1 MYVETMRR
9 IKKIA
14 REVARMLN
22 ISGPFNMQLMAK
34 DNEIKVIE
42 CNLRASRSFP
52 FVSKVLKVNFIDIA
66 TKVMLGVDPEV
77 PHKSAFELDYVG
89 IKAPQFSFSRLQKAD
104 PVLGVEMASTGEVGC
119 LGEDFHEAIL
129 KAMLSVGYTIPKK
142 NILLSTG
149 DSRSKMDMLSAA
161 KALQAKGYDIFATRG
176 TAVFLETNG
185 RTRHG
190 AALARSGRTAQHA
203 DLYQGKED
211 RSGGQYPEKPVEG
224 TTEQRLH
231 DPAQRDRLQHS
242 ADYQR
247 PARQRIH
254 QCVLPA
260 EQRRRADQKLERI
273 LTGSLP
279 KCLIQTPGRL

>member
-1 MYVETMRR
+1 
-9 IKKIA
+9 
-14 REVARMLN
+14 
-22 ISGPFNMQLMAK
+22 MQLMAK

-129 KAMLSVGYTIPKK
+129 KAMLSVGYAIPKK

-161 KALQAKGYDIFATRG
+161 KALQAQRIQHLRDERY
-176 TAVFLETNG
+176 G
-185 RTRHG
+185 RLPRNERRARHG
-190 AALARSGRTAQHA
+190 AALARPERAAQHA
-203 DLYQGKED
+203 
-211 RSGGQYPEKPVEG
+211 
-224 TTEQRLH
+224 
-231 DPAQRDRLQHS
+231 
-242 ADYQR
+242 
-247 PARQRIH
+247 
-254 QCVLPA
+254 
-260 EQRRRADQKLERI
+260 
-273 LTGSLP
+273 
-279 KCLIQTPGRL
+279 